1 METGTSLEMGASLE
15 FGIFDHLDR
24 SDLELGDFYEERLR
38 LIERYDRLGFYAY
51 HMAEHH
57 FTPLGM
63 CPSPSVF
70 MAAIAQR
77 TKRLRFG
84 PMVYALPLYHP
95 LRMVEEVCMLDHMSR
110 GRLEIGFGR
119 GSSAGEQRYYGR
131 DPAEAQAVHAEAL
144 ELVLKA
150 FTSKRLEFKGQY
162 FQADNVPMQLQP
174 LQRPHP
180 PIWYGV
186 HAPQSAR
193 RAAIQGL
200 RVIGLDSCEGIAE
213 CYREFREGWSE
224 AHGARPLPL
233 MGVGRF
239 VVVGKTDAEA
249 RALAGPAYER
259 WHDSFNYLSRTA
271 GYKLTFPRA
280 PNWEG
285 LLAEGRGIAGSP
297 ATVAKEV
304 LRHLDEC
311 GANYFVGQ
319 FAFGNLSPD
328 AAAASVERFAAEVMP
343 AVRERRAASASPLE
357 SVK

>member
-1 METGTSLEMGASLE
+1 LE

-24 SDLELGDFYEERLR
+24 SDLPLGAFYEERLR

-77 TKRLRFG
+77 TKKLRFG

-95 LRMVEEVCMLDHMSR
+95 LRMVEEVCMLDHMSG

-119 GSSAGEQRYYGR
+119 GSSVGEQRYYGR

-144 ELVLKA
+144 ELVLKGL
-150 FTSKRLEFKGQY
+150 TSKRLDFHGKY
-162 FQADNVPMQLQP
+162 FNADDIPMQLEP

-186 HAPQSAR
+186 HAPPSAR
-193 RAAIQGL
+193 RAATQGL
-200 RVIGLDSCEGIAE
+200 RVISLDSCEDTAG
-213 CYREFREGWSE
+213 CYQQFREGWRE
-224 AHGARPLPL
+224 AQGAAPLPL

-239 VVVGKTDAEA
+239 VVVAKTDAEA
-249 RALAGPAYER
+249 LALARPAYAR
-259 WHDSFNYLSRTA
+259 WIASFTYLSREA
-271 GYKLTFPRA
+271 RYVLTHPRA
-280 PNWEG
+280 PTWEG
-285 LLAEGRGIAGSP
+285 AVAEGRAIAGSP
-297 ATVAKEV
+297 RTVTAEV
-304 LRHLDEC
+304 LRHLEEC

-319 FAFGNLSPD
+319 FAFGDIAPAD
-328 AAAASVERFAAEVMP
+328 AGASVERFAAEVMP
-343 AVRERRAASASPLE
+343 AVRAARLSP
-357 SVK
+357 VG